1 MLTQLSLTI
10 IKSKPWQEIHFTSF
24 RGKNHE
30 RLHFAWSNNVFARF
44 VQHIWWYLLSAL
56 EDQLEVAGGA
66 GGGGGEG
73 RGGQLQQHPPPVEA
87 WNLQQHVLLL
97 ALTAHNWRTWRK
109 KSESFCL
116 SNATTTIAPWLQNC
130 CSFVFYVT
138 RHISDRAVV
147 CSNQLDGV
155 IRFDLIWFDLILCW
169 LDSGC
174 NRSPLIANLW
184 P

>member
-1 MLTQLSLTI
+1 MLTQLSLTN

-30 RLHFAWSNNVFARF
+30 RLHVAWSNDVFARF

-73 RGGQLQQHPPPVEA
+73 RGGQLHQQPPPVEA
-87 WNLQQHVLLL
+87 WVLQQHVLLL
-97 ALTAHNWRTWRK
+97 ALTARNWGTWRK

-116 SNATTTIAPWLQNC
+116 SRLMQWQPSIAPWLQNC

-155 IRFDLIWFDLILCW
+155 LQCW
-169 LDSGC
+169 QLSFCVGWIYSGE
-174 NRSPLIANLW
+174 W
-184 P
+184 MQ

>member
-1 MLTQLSLTI
+1 MLTQLSLTN

-30 RLHFAWSNNVFARF
+30 RLHFAWSNDVFARF

-66 GGGGGEG
+66 GGGEG
-73 RGGQLQQHPPPVEA
+73 RGGQLQQNPPPVEA
-87 WNLQQHVLLL
+87 WVLQQHVLLL

-116 SNATTTIAPWLQNC
+116 SRLMQRQPIAPRLQNC

-155 IRFDLIWFDLILCW
+155 LHCNTVAMLSILIVCF
-169 LDSGC
+169 LDSEE
-174 NRSPLIANLW
+174 W
-184 P
+184 MQ